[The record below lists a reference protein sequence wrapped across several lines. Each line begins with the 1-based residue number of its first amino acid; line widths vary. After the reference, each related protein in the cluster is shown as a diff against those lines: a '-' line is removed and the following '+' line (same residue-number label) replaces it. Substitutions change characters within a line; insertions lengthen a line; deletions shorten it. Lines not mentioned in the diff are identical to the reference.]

1 MKNTMVCIKKV
12 CTNFFILLFF
22 IQLFNGS
29 TVAKESEYILDS
41 RKHDKKEFG
50 FVKSINEILVS
61 VVKLNE
67 RKGDSLLPIG
77 TGVVADENG
86 YIITCAHLVKDK
98 EFIEVEFYENEEITN
113 YKASLIAVDDSFD
126 IALIRVLK
134 ENCKK
139 AKFIETKYASWGIN
153 IAILGH
159 AFAVPTV
166 TKGIIGTY
174 AFFPPIWKYSETY
187 LLFMIL
193 DVTSN
198 EGNSGG
204 PVFLEKTGEVIGIVL
219 GRLDPYAQA
228 GDIFG
233 VSGYNTGLSI
243 AVRIDDCKPLLEK
256 AGLKIH

>member
-1 MKNTMVCIKKV
+1 MKNTIVCIKKIR
-12 CTNFFILLFF
+12 TNFFILLFF
-22 IQLFNGS
+22 IQWINGS
-29 TVAKESEYILDS
+29 TVAKGGEYILDS
-41 RKHDKKEFG
+41 RKHDKKEFA
-50 FVKSINEILVS
+50 FVKRINEILVS
-61 VVKLNE
+61 VVKLKE

-77 TGVVADENG
+77 TGIIADENG

-98 EFIEVEFYENEEITN
+98 EFIEVEFWENEEITN
-113 YKASLIAVDDSFD
+113 HKASLIAVDDSFD
-126 IALIRVLK
+126 IALLRVLK

-139 AKFIETKYASWGIN
+139 AKFIDAKYACRGID
-153 IAILGH
+153 IAVLGY

-166 TKGIIGTY
+166 TKGIIG
-174 AFFPPIWKYSETY
+174 AHAVFPPIWKYSETH

-204 PVFLEKTGEVIGIVL
+204 PVFLVKTGEVIGIVL

-233 VSGYNTGLSI
+233 VGGYNTGLSI

-256 AGLKIH
+256 VGVKIH